1 MHLGGIFH
9 QNARVLVKTTLL
21 FTGLLTISCLGFAGD
36 GDLTVPTDKDKL
48 TLNQNSKS
56 ATSDS
61 SDLASQIFVQDRI
74 MLEFMTGV
82 MFSPSGVGP
91 VVPVYNYQQ
100 NNIRLGWVL
109 DSPDEWGPQAGM
121 DDPLRGSFQALFET
135 TGSYVWSSFGTYMV
149 GITGLVRYNFVQ
161 PNWIVVPYIQGGA
174 GIIYTNARNWSNQDA
189 IGGNWEFTPQFGGGL
204 KFLLDKNWTFNIEGD
219 FQHISNAN
227 TSARN
232 EGVNAY
238 GGFVGF
244 TYIFDKT
251 WND

>member
-1 MHLGGIFH
+1 MHLGGKFERLI
-9 QNARVLVKTTLL
+9 RVLIVPAILLTGL
-21 FTGLLTISCLGFAGD
+21 FTFCSVVRAGD
-36 GDLTVPTDKDKL
+36 GDLSVQGSGTKL
-48 TLNQNSKS
+48 SVSPDSKS
-56 ATSDS
+56 ADPE
-61 SDLASQIFVQDRI
+61 DLASYIFVEDRI

-82 MFSPSGVGP
+82 MFSPSGIGP

-100 NNIRLGWVL
+100 NNVRLGWVL
-109 DSPDEWGPQAGM
+109 DSPDGWGPQAGI
-121 DDPLRGSFQALFET
+121 DDPFRGSFQAILET

-204 KFLLDKNWTFNIEGD
+204 KFLLDKSWTFNIEGA

-244 TYIFDKT
+244 TYVFDKI
-251 WND
+251 WSD